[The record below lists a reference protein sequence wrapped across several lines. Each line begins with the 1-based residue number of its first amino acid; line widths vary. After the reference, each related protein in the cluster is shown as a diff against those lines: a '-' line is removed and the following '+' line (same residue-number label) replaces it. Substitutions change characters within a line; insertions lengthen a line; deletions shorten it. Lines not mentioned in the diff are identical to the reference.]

1 MRFIAALFFLLTA
14 CLAWSQPGKVVDKI
28 IAVVGN
34 EIILQSELETSLLE
48 ITQGKTQPTT
58 EMVSTA
64 IEQLLYQKL
73 LLNQSKLDSLE
84 VSDAEVTMQVDRR
97 INYFVQMFG
106 SVAEF
111 EKYYGKS
118 QAQLKEEY
126 FDLIRDQLL
135 VQKMQD
141 QITRSLKVTPAEV
154 LRYYKSVPPD
164 SIPLIGEQLEYSK
177 IEIKPKITDAE
188 KDKLYHT
195 LDSLRTILVSGKSSM
210 TLEAAKWSDDPGSKY
225 KGGCYELQRKGTFV
239 PEYEAAVSNTPEG
252 SYSPVFESAYGY
264 HFVKVIEKRGD
275 FYKACHILL
284 APKVNGQDLNLA
296 QEKLTQLIPRIND
309 TLTFEKAARLYST
322 DEESKNQGG
331 KVINPSTGGTRHDV
345 ASLTA
350 EMNLVLISM
359 SEGEISTPILV
370 TGEDNTQSYTVFRL
384 DRRIPAHPANMKD
397 DYDIFKQVAEAN
409 ARRESTDKWMKKKI
423 AETSIQIDE
432 EYRGFSFEFP
442 WIK

>member
-1 MRFIAALFFLLTA
+1 MRAIWSLTFLFITGTAL
-14 CLAWSQPGKVVDKI
+14 CQPGKVVDKI

-34 EIILQSELETSLLE
+34 EIILHSELETSLLE
-48 ITQGKTQPTT
+48 MTQGKTQPTS
-58 EMVSTA
+58 EMVTSSM
-64 IEQLLYQKL
+64 EQLLYQKL

-97 INYFVQMFG
+97 INYFIQMFG

-118 QAQLKEEY
+118 QTQLKEEY

-141 QITRSLKVTPAEV
+141 QITRSMKVTPAEV
-154 LRYYKSVPPD
+154 LRYYQSVPTD

-188 KDKLYHT
+188 KDRLVHV
-195 LDSLRTILVSGKSSM
+195 LDSIRTILVSGKSSM

-239 PEYEAAVSNTPEG
+239 PEYEAAVANTPEG
-252 SYSPVFESAYGY
+252 SYSPVFSSAYGY

-275 FYKACHILL
+275 FYKACHILM
-284 APKVNGQDLNLA
+284 APEVNANDLNLA
-296 QEKLTQLIPRIND
+296 QERLSQIITRIGD
-309 TLTFEKAARLYST
+309 TLTFEKAARMYST

-331 KVINPSTGGTRHDV
+331 KVINLSTGGTRHDV
-345 ASLTA
+345 ASLTS
-350 EMNLVLISM
+350 EMNLVLMSM
-359 SEGEISTPILV
+359 KEGELSTPILV
-370 TGEDNTQSYTVFRL
+370 TGDDNSQSYAFYRL

-409 ARRESTDKWMKKKI
+409 ARRESTDKWVKKKI
-423 AETSIQIDE
+423 ADTSIQIDE
-432 EYRGFSFEFP
+432 EYRNLAFDFT
-442 WIK
+442 WVK

>member
-1 MRFIAALFFLLTA
+1 MRAIWSLTFLFLTGTAL
-14 CLAWSQPGKVVDKI
+14 CQPGKVVDKI

-34 EIILQSELETSLLE
+34 EIILHSELETSLLE
-48 ITQGKTQPTT
+48 MTQGKTQPTS
-58 EMVSTA
+58 EMVTSSM
-64 IEQLLYQKL
+64 EQLLYQKL

-97 INYFVQMFG
+97 INYFIQMFG

-118 QAQLKEEY
+118 QTQLKEEY

-141 QITRSLKVTPAEV
+141 QITRSMKVTPAEV
-154 LRYYKSVPPD
+154 LRYYQSVPTD

-188 KDKLYHT
+188 KDRLVHV
-195 LDSLRTILVSGKSSM
+195 LDSIRTILVSGKSSM

-239 PEYEAAVSNTPEG
+239 PEYEAAVANTPEG
-252 SYSPVFESAYGY
+252 SYSPVFSSAYGY

-275 FYKACHILL
+275 FYKACHILM
-284 APKVNGQDLNLA
+284 APEVNANDLNLA
-296 QEKLTQLIPRIND
+296 QERLSQIITRIGD
-309 TLTFEKAARLYST
+309 TLTFEKAARMYST

-331 KVINPSTGGTRHDV
+331 KVINLSTGGTRHDV
-345 ASLTA
+345 ASLTS
-350 EMNLVLISM
+350 EMNLVLMSM
-359 SEGEISTPILV
+359 KEGELSTPILV
-370 TGEDNTQSYTVFRL
+370 TGDDNSQSYAFYRL

-409 ARRESTDKWMKKKI
+409 ARRESTDKWVKKKI
-423 AETSIQIDE
+423 ADTSIQIDE
-432 EYRGFSFEFP
+432 EYRNLAFDFT
-442 WIK
+442 WVK